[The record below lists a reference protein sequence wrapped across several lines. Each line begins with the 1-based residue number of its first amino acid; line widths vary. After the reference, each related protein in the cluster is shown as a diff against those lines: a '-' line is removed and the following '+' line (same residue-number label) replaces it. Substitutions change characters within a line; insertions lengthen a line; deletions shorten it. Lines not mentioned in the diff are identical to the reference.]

1 MSCSL
6 LGIKALILVCHFD
19 LVETW
24 VGIDTTFVCVLLGMG
39 NVSREEL
46 PLDTY
51 FYYIVLEKSEN
62 VTFTVKRVRTV
73 VRVYVRW
80 FGFAQGRITLLQVVR
95 L

>member
-1 MSCSL
+1 MIIV
-6 LGIKALILVCHFD
+6 GHKVCHFD
-19 LVETW
+19 SVETW
-24 VGIDTTFVCVLLGMG
+24 VGIDTTFACALLG

-51 FYYIVLEKSEN
+51 FYYIFLEKSEN
-62 VTFTVKRVRTV
+62 VTFTVKCVRTV
-73 VRVYVRW
+73 VRIYVRW